1 MDMTMA
7 RKLKTVEEPL
17 PQEVVSKPLADPAV
31 STTPKLPQGKR
42 LSLAIIDGPDSG
54 KVVRIDKPRIVIG
67 RSGADLNLNDDE
79 TSRNHCAVEIRE
91 TLYLLQDLGSTN
103 GTLVD
108 GQKITGQVELYNQ
121 GEFQLGATTLML
133 IVTESD

>member
-17 PQEVVSKPLADPAV
+17 PQESVAKPLAEPP
-31 STTPKLPQGKR
+31 TTNTPKLPQGKR

-54 KVVRIDKPRIVIG
+54 KVVRIDKPRMIIG

-108 GQKITGQVELYNQ
+108 GQKISGQVELYNQ

-133 IVTESD
+133 IVTEGD